1 MIQGHK
7 EKQKKQRENPKA
19 FGLRQTL
26 PGGAKQVRLTQEWA
40 LNGTKK
46 ALTCVQASR
55 AMRHF
60 QK

>member
-19 FGLRQTL
+19 FGLRHTPWRCQAGQADT
-26 PGGAKQVRLTQEWA
+26 GVGAKWH
-40 LNGTKK
+40 KK